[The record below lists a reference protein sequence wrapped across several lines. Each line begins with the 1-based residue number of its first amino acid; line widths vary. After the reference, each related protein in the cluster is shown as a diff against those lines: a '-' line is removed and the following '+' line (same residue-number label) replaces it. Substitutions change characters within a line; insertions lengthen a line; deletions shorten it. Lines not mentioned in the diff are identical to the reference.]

1 MSLVK
6 LTIKRGQV
14 LAIVTAEGRFV
25 ALFKGRTVAEV
36 LEQIKGGKSE

>member
-6 LTIKRGQV
+6 LTIKGGQV
-14 LAIVTAEGRFV
+14 LAIVTKAGQFV

-36 LEQIKGGKSE
+36 LAQIRGVRG

>member
-6 LTIKRGQV
+6 LTIKGGQV
-14 LAIVTAEGRFV
+14 LAIVTKAGRFV

-36 LEQIKGGKSE
+36 LAQIRGVRG